1 MTWSFAV
8 AGSANNKWNQ
18 LIFKNRITVQEEN
31 NGQLNKKAKRIR
43 NAHRAFVQKT
53 MEGAT
58 RILVEQTADHV
69 EDSSREKLMGLKFT
83 LNERLET
90 IQKLEETI
98 LENTKGRDIKNEVED
113 SGEFCTNVYRILARI
128 DWQTRANF
136 IKLHSR

>member
-1 MTWSFAV
+1 MD
-8 AGSANNKWNQ
+8 
-18 LIFKNRITVQEEN
+18 
-31 NGQLNKKAKRIR
+31 NKKAKRIR

-113 SGEFCTNVYRILARI
+113 SGEFYTNVYRILARI

>member
-1 MTWSFAV
+1 MD
-8 AGSANNKWNQ
+8 
-18 LIFKNRITVQEEN
+18 
-31 NGQLNKKAKRIR
+31 NKKAKRIR